1 MRSRSRKGAWG
12 AARAPWAVALVLVAC
27 SGPKDFF
34 DGRPVGRAGA
44 GNGGGAG
51 ARSAAGASGMAARAG
66 SGGSSN
72 AAEGAGAASGDGDM
86 TGGSSDDTGGAGD
99 VTGAAGDQSSGGS
112 GGSTPAGGRGGT
124 SAAGSGATG
133 GAAGMSAAGGSAG
146 NGGASG
152 AGGANASGGLGAS
165 GGFAGTGGSPC
176 VPTAPDDE
184 ICDGLDNDCDGEI
197 DGQNVCPGGCRG
209 ATDDDHRYLLCT
221 GPGDATYTRADAHD
235 ACGDYGDS
243 LGITLDLVRVNSSSE
258 EAFLLELF
266 GEYDVSGAVWNG
278 ASDSSGSSV
287 GSTEGT
293 WVWGSTDNGVTFYE
307 DGAPVKMRYN
317 DWADGQPDDDASGS
331 GEDCAV
337 FDPELDWRWDDV
349 ACSRELASFVCEEP
363 SR

>member
-1 MRSRSRKGAWG
+1 
-12 AARAPWAVALVLVAC
+12 
-27 SGPKDFF
+27 
-34 DGRPVGRAGA
+34 
-44 GNGGGAG
+44 
-51 ARSAAGASGMAARAG
+51 MAARAG

-176 VPTAPDDE
+176 VPTAPDE

-197 DGQNVCPGGCRG
+197 DGQNVCPDGCRG